1 MRETVREREL
11 AKIKF
16 RCTVVYVRSGE
27 RVLLGPFQE
36 TSPKGLFR
44 YASWY
49 SRARDPNQIPSVV
62 KLKDPFKKEKFSI
75 K

>member
-1 MRETVREREL
+1 MFLEPSQKVSQFLRETGREREL
-11 AKIKF
+11 TKIKI
-16 RCTVVYVRSGE
+16 CGTVVYVRRGE

-49 SRARDPNQIPSVV
+49 SRARDPS
-62 KLKDPFKKEKFSI
+62 
-75 K
+75 

>member
-1 MRETVREREL
+1 MFPEPSQMVSQFLRETGHEREL

-16 RCTVVYVRSGE
+16 RGTVDYVRSGE
-27 RVLLGPFQE
+27 RVLLGPFRE

-49 SRARDPNQIPSVV
+49 SRARDPS
-62 KLKDPFKKEKFSI
+62 
-75 K
+75 

>member
-1 MRETVREREL
+1 MRETGREREL

-16 RCTVVYVRSGE
+16 CCTVIYVRSGE
-27 RVLLGPFQE
+27 RALLGPFRE

-49 SRARDPNQIPSVV
+49 FRARDPSQIPSVV
-62 KLKDPFKKEKFSI
+62 KLKDPFKKDKFSI